1 MILRSQWKR
10 RRHEARA
17 LVEEIVMDNNQN
29 IRQIILRT
37 LSHLQN
43 RIFSWFP
50 LHTFPK
56 SAKLIYYFTCQN

>member
-10 RRHEARA
+10 KRHEARA
-17 LVEEIVMDNNQN
+17 VDEEIVMDSIQN

-56 SAKLIYYFTCQN
+56 SAKLIYNFTRQN